1 MLKSSLRTW
10 GQSSIPQAP
19 SAVAVVILQV
29 RHLLPPCR
37 WGGCRGGRAGSCSG
51 HGEPNPGLSDFSV
64 PLLGPVMFL
73 HSFIPSTQTNV
84 FNFKSVFKLH
94 SGCKKMCLYI

>member
-1 MLKSSLRTW
+1 MGTIIHSPSS
-10 GQSSIPQAP
+10 QCSSRCHSSGEALAAAMPLGW
-19 SAVAVVILQV
+19 LQ
-29 RHLLPPCR
+29 RR
-37 WGGCRGGRAGSCSG
+37 EGWSCSG